1 LRLTIYGRSVVTKAL
16 VLTLLIDFAAIL
28 VPVLIIKLI
37 LLILSIL
44 LFGFVIFFFRDPV
57 RILPDGVREKDV
69 ISPADG
75 KVMMIEEIEE
85 DLFLK
90 SKAKM
95 IGIFLSPLNVHIN
108 RLPVSGRVELLK
120 YVRGGYA
127 AAFKHKLSE
136 SNERTLIGITNEKF
150 KVMFKQIAGY
160 VARRIVCTLQTGDM
174 VRQGEKFGMIKFG
187 SRVDVILPVNS
198 VIRVSVNQR
207 VRAGLTILAEVNA

>member
-75 KVMMIEEIEE
+75 KVMMIAEI
-85 DLFLK
+85 K
-90 SKAKM
+90 
-95 IGIFLSPLNVHIN
+95 G
-108 RLPVSGRVELLK
+108 
-120 YVRGGYA
+120 
-127 AAFKHKLSE
+127 
-136 SNERTLIGITNEKF
+136 
-150 KVMFKQIAGY
+150 
-160 VARRIVCTLQTGDM
+160 
-174 VRQGEKFGMIKFG
+174 
-187 SRVDVILPVNS
+187 
-198 VIRVSVNQR
+198 
-207 VRAGLTILAEVNA
+207 